1 MNKTAANTNESCN
14 CHMTSTD
21 YLKTVMYWL
30 MNIVIATAMLR
41 AETQGQI
48 GTAWLAGYICAL
60 GTFQVFITSP
70 KLQPAFLSFLTFNV
84 LLGIAFVNA
93 YVGNY
98 VLALVNLALAWIS
111 SSVAVEVRQHHDI
124 IRNRHR

>member
-1 MNKTAANTNESCN
+1 MNKTAANTNKGCN
-14 CHMTSTD
+14 CRMTSTD

-48 GTAWLAGYICAL
+48 GTAWLAGYMCAF
-60 GTFQVFITSP
+60 GTFHMFVLHP
-70 KLQPAFLSFLTFNV
+70 KLQSAFLSFLTFNV
-84 LLGIAFVNA
+84 LFGIAFVNA

-98 VLALVNLALAWIS
+98 VLALVYLALAWIS